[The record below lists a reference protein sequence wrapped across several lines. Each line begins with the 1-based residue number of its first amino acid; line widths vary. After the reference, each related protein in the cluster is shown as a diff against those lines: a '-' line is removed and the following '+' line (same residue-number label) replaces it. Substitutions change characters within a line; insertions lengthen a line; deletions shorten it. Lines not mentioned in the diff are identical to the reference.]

1 MEQPRKERNTDFFQ
15 GLKLATNE
23 DDYSER
29 THPVFLTFWYA
40 VNSMLILSILL
51 AVYAAGWEYSTRR
64 YLKGFS
70 DAIIP
75 ESASP
80 QERKSMRFLNWMS
93 HGPSRQQ
100 SVPDSSSSDRD
111 PTSTLNY
118 ASLLPELC
126 GSATNA
132 FVNLADSEG
141 LRARRLLLLDSNR
154 RTRHVVAEVL
164 MDGRWIVVDPAFR
177 TQLRGD
183 DGQSLTRE
191 QLTEPGVLSSAT
203 ATIPKY
209 SSDYT
214 YDMTA
219 HVRLARIRFGG
230 TTSGND
236 AHGTISRLGEFGGNK
251 LAARARVLGHIS
263 KRVDARLDAGLS
275 ACRNAVVR
283 GITSWIPVYTYPEAN
298 CAARARHFLSY
309 RPEPERARN
318 FGAFLLPPLR
328 DAALIY

>member
-1 MEQPRKERNTDFFQ
+1 MELLSKERNTDFFQ
-15 GLKLATNE
+15 GSKVATNE

-29 THPVFLTFWYA
+29 THPVFLTLWYA
-40 VNSMLILSILL
+40 VNSLLILSILL

-80 QERKSMRFLNWMS
+80 QEKIDAILDWMS

-100 SVPDSSSSDRD
+100 TVPDSYSSDRD

-118 ASLLPELC
+118 ASLLRVC

-141 LRARRLLLLDSNR
+141 LQARRLLLLDSNR
-154 RTRHVVAEVL
+154 MTRHVVAEVL
-164 MDGRWIVVDPAFR
+164 LGGRWIVVDPAFR

-183 DGQSLTRE
+183 SGQSLTRE
-191 QLTEPGVLSSAT
+191 QLTDPIVLSSAT

-214 YDMTA
+214 YDVTA

-230 TTSGND
+230 MPLRTMLTELFPDWENSAAISLLLERESLATLAVALMLVSLLAFLRVVMRWYGE
-236 AHGTISRLGEFGGNK
+236 SRLGFQSIRIRNQ
-251 LAARARVLGHIS
+251 LRRAG
-263 KRVDARLDAGLS
+263 
-275 ACRNAVVR
+275 
-283 GITSWIPVYTYPEAN
+283 EAL
-298 CAARARHFLSY
+298 FEVS
-309 RPEPERARN
+309 P
-318 FGAFLLPPLR
+318 
-328 DAALIY
+328 

>member
-1 MEQPRKERNTDFFQ
+1 LELLSKERKTDFFQ
-15 GLKLATNE
+15 GLKVATNQ

-29 THPVFLTFWYA
+29 THPVFLTLWYA
-40 VNSMLILSILL
+40 VNSLLILSILL

-80 QERKSMRFLNWMS
+80 QEKIDAILNWMS

-100 SVPDSSSSDRD
+100 TIPDSSSSDRD

-118 ASLLPELC
+118 ASLLRVC

-141 LRARRLLLLDSNR
+141 LSARRLLLLDSNR

-177 TQLRGD
+177 TQLRGE
-183 DGQSLTRE
+183 DGESLTRE
-191 QLTEPGVLSSAT
+191 QLTDPAVLSAAT
-203 ATIPKY
+203 AAIPQY
-209 SSDYT
+209 ESEYT
-214 YDMTA
+214 YDITA

-230 TTSGND
+230 IPLKTALTELFPDWENSAAMSLLLERESLATLAVALLLISVLAFLRVVMRWYGE
-236 AHGTISRLGEFGGNK
+236 SRLGFQSIRIRNQ
-251 LAARARVLGHIS
+251 LRRAS
-263 KRVDARLDAGLS
+263 
-275 ACRNAVVR
+275 
-283 GITSWIPVYTYPEAN
+283 E
-298 CAARARHFLSY
+298 
-309 RPEPERARN
+309 
-318 FGAFLLPPLR
+318 AFLEVAP
-328 DAALIY
+328 

>member
-1 MEQPRKERNTDFFQ
+1 LEQLSKERNTDLFQ
-15 GLKLATNE
+15 GFKVPSHE

-29 THPVFLTFWYA
+29 THPVFLTFWCA
-40 VNSMLILSILL
+40 VNSLLILSILL

-80 QERKSMRFLNWMS
+80 QEKIDAILSWMS

-100 SVPDSSSSDRD
+100 TTPDSSSSDRD

-118 ASLLPELC
+118 ASLLRVC

-141 LRARRLLLLDSNR
+141 LQARRLLLLDSGR

-164 MDGRWIVVDPAFR
+164 MDERWIVVDPAFR

-183 DGQSLTRE
+183 NGQSLTRE
-191 QLTEPGVLSSAT
+191 QLTDPAVLSSAT
-203 ATIPKY
+203 AAIPKY

-214 YDMTA
+214 YDVTA
-219 HVRLARIRFGG
+219 HVRLSRIRFGG
-230 TTSGND
+230 MPLRTMLTQLFPDWENSAVISLLLERESLATLAVALMLVSVLAFLRVAMRWYGE
-236 AHGTISRLGEFGGNK
+236 SRLGFQSIRIRNQ
-251 LAARARVLGHIS
+251 LRRAS
-263 KRVDARLDAGLS
+263 EAFFELS
-275 ACRNAVVR
+275 
-283 GITSWIPVYTYPEAN
+283 P
-298 CAARARHFLSY
+298 
-309 RPEPERARN
+309 
-318 FGAFLLPPLR
+318 
-328 DAALIY
+328 